1 MKSYIKIINKLNER
15 IGKAVSWLT
24 LALVL
29 ITCYDV
35 IVRYVFRESSVA
47 FQELEWHLFS
57 IIFLLSA
64 AYTLKID
71 DHVRVDL
78 FYSRFSENKKAL
90 TDFIGSVI
98 FLIPF
103 CLLVIYSSKDFV
115 VNSFLMKETSPDA
128 GGLPARYIIK
138 AFIPV
143 SFFLLLLQ
151 GIAVTFKSFTTL
163 KTKNNPAEING

>member
-1 MKSYIKIINKLNER
+1 MKPYIKIINKLNEK
-15 IGKAVSWLT
+15 IGTAVSWLT
-24 LALVL
+24 IVLVFV
-29 ITCYDV
+29 TCYDV
-35 IVRYVFRESSVA
+35 IVRYVFKESSVA

-57 IIFLLSA
+57 IIFLAGA

-71 DHVRVDL
+71 EHVRVDL
-78 FYSRFSENKKAL
+78 FYSRFPENKKAL
-90 TDFIGSVI
+90 IDFIGSVL

-115 VNSFLMKETSPDA
+115 INSFLMKETSPDA

-151 GIAVTFKSFTTL
+151 GIVLTFKSFIVF
-163 KTKNNPAEING
+163 KTKNNPT